1 MVVVVPMLCLLFF
14 LATGMPIAFA
24 MIISGAI
31 GLIAIGGWELF
42 LGVVQTGPFESVAS
56 FEFSTIPLFIL
67 MAEFLTASN
76 ITKDIFYAS
85 NKWLGRLPGGLGIAT
100 IIAGA
105 GLGAMSGSSTAS
117 AATLSASAVPE
128 MKKYNYKT
136 HFAMGVVSIAGT
148 LAFLIPPSIVLIVYG
163 IMTETSISKLLISGI
178 IPGIITALGYIVTI
192 VLWVR
197 KNPAVAPK
205 VNEKPSMTEKLRSL
219 KYLWPM
225 IIIIL
230 LVIGGIYSGAVT
242 AVEAGGLGAIA
253 TLSIGLIMRRLKYKQ
268 IEEATRK
275 ALKSSVM
282 ILTIIIGATIFG
294 RYLTASQIT
303 QNIINLVSDT
313 DLSKWV
319 VLSIIVIIYLILGVF
334 MDQTAI
340 LLLTL
345 PLTFPLLMSYDF
357 NAIWLGII
365 ITKTAE
371 IGMVTPP
378 VGMNVFVASG
388 AANESPSVAFK
399 GVTPFVITDL
409 IILVILI
416 IFPFLSTWLP
426 AVMTN

>member
-1 MVVVVPMLCLLFF
+1 MIVVPMLLLLFF

-24 MIISGAI
+24 MIVSGAV
-31 GLIAIGGWELF
+31 GLITIGGWDLF
-42 LGVVQTGPFESVAS
+42 LGVTQTGPFESVAS

-178 IPGIITALGYIVTI
+178 VPGILTALGYIVTI
-192 VLWVR
+192 VLWVG
-197 KNPAVAPK
+197 KNPEVAPK
-205 VNEKPSMTEKLRSL
+205 VKEKPTTSEKLRSL

-225 IIIIL
+225 ILIIL
-230 LVIGGIYSGAVT
+230 LVVGGIYSGAVT
-242 AVEAGGLGAIA
+242 AVEAGGLGALA
-253 TLSIGLIMRRLKYKQ
+253 TLSIGLIMRRLKFKQ
-268 IEEATRK
+268 IEQATKK

-303 QNIINLVSDT
+303 QNIISLVSDT
-313 DLSKWV
+313 EMSKWI
-319 VLSIIVIIYLILGVF
+319 VLGIIVVIYLILGVF

-357 NAIWLGII
+357 NPIWLGII

-409 IILVILI
+409 IILLILI
-416 IFPFLSTWLP
+416 LFPFLSTWLP
-426 AVMTN
+426 GIMTN

>member
-1 MVVVVPMLCLLFF
+1 MTVVIPVLLLLFF
-14 LATGMPIAFA
+14 LATGMPIAFS

-31 GLIAIGGWELF
+31 GLIMIGGWELF
-42 LGVVQTGPFESVAS
+42 IGVAQTGPFESVAS
-56 FEFSTIPLFIL
+56 FDFSTIPLFIL

-100 IIAGA
+100 IMAGA

-136 HFAMGVVSIAGT
+136 HFALGVVSISGT
-148 LAFLIPPSIVLIVYG
+148 LAFLIPPSIVLILYG
-163 IMTETSISKLLISGI
+163 IMTETGIGALLISGI
-178 IPGIITALGYIVTI
+178 IPGIITALGYIATI
-192 VLWVR
+192 ILWVR
-197 KNPAVAPK
+197 KNPSIAPR
-205 VNEKPSMTEKLRSL
+205 VTEKPSLSEKFRSL
-219 KYLWPM
+219 KYIWPM

-253 TLSIGLIMRRLKYKQ
+253 TLTIGLLMRRLKYKQ
-268 IEEATRK
+268 IETATKK
-275 ALKSSVM
+275 ALKSSIM
-282 ILTIIIGATIFG
+282 ILTIIIGATFFG

-303 QNIINLVSDT
+303 QNIINLVSDAE
-313 DLSKWV
+313 LSKWIVLIV
-319 VLSIIVIIYLILGVF
+319 VVVIYLILGVF

-345 PLTFPLLMSYDF
+345 PLTFPLLMAYDF
-357 NAIWLGII
+357 NPIWLGII

-378 VGMNVFVASG
+378 VGLNVFVASG
-388 AANESPSVAFK
+388 AANEKPSEAFK

-409 IILVILI
+409 IILIVLI

-426 AVMTN
+426 SIMMD